1 MSADS
6 NGEGAHIDA
15 LTDDTQPP
23 IKAHYYNIFDDALT
37 VMLIVDPK
45 SGQIVDANLAAER
58 FYGWSRARLRQMH
71 ISDINTLPLDQLRA
85 ELEAAHRAHRT
96 QVEFRHR
103 RADGTVRD
111 VETATGWTQDGDRA
125 LVYSIVHDITER
137 KQAEARSR
145 RWERFFELSDLGIAI
160 HDAADNTIM
169 DVNASYA
176 SLHGYAI
183 EEMRHMRLEDLS
195 APEER
200 AQLPAGLAKADSRGN
215 ISFETVHVRKDGSRV
230 PMLVGIT
237 AQKDDDGRTA
247 TRFAIALDISA
258 RKAAEEELRKLS
270 RAVEESPES
279 IVITNTRAQI
289 DYVNQAF
296 IDNTGYARA
305 EVLGQNPKL
314 LQSGRTPPETYR
326 RLWETLTQGKSW
338 AGEFYNRR
346 KDGSEYLE
354 RATVTPIHDE
364 HGKTTHYVAVKQDI
378 TEERRMEEELLRH
391 RDHLEALVAS
401 RTVELQHA
409 LDAANI
415 ASRAKGDFLATMSH
429 EIRTPMNGVIGLLDV
444 LAHSPL
450 SPEQTHLVK
459 TMGESATT
467 LLSLINDILDFSKIE
482 SGNVELDIG
491 PVSIRKL
498 IARVADIMRPLA
510 QRKAVQLITRIE
522 DGVPAAVSSD
532 ALRLQQILVNLVSN
546 AVKFSA
552 DLERPG
558 RVEIRAESAAA
569 GLIRF
574 MVTDNGIGMAP
585 EVFEK
590 IFQPFAQAEFSTT
603 RRFGGTG
610 LGLSISSRLVDMLKG
625 RIEVRSL
632 PGRGTRFIVTL
643 PLTAINARLAPQD
656 AVAPASSASD
666 ATLSQHPSFR
676 PAPSQAHG
684 AVAPRRPIL
693 LAEDND
699 INRLVIERQL
709 ALLGLE
715 CDMAENGQEALERW
729 RNGRYAL
736 LLTDLHMPEMDGY
749 ELTARIRS
757 EEPAGRRMPI
767 IAVTAN
773 ALRGED
779 QRCIDVGM
787 DDFITKPIQLDVL
800 RQTLLRWL
808 QTDAAHAL
816 APIPARVQAE
826 PTQATHALFDAQILP
841 NLTGG
846 DAALVEELL
855 AAYRISAR
863 DTAQSLWK
871 AQASANW
878 RQVGELAH
886 RLKSSSRAVGAMQL
900 GELCAALEHAS
911 RDGDGDGERINQLM
925 DDFDAAMDAALQAM
939 DPARTQSSS

>member
-1 MSADS
+1 MSAHSKGQQAQVDT
-6 NGEGAHIDA
+6 
-15 LTDDTQPP
+15 LTDHTQPH
-23 IKAHYYNIFDDALT
+23 IKKHYYNIFDDALA

-45 SGQIVDANLAAER
+45 NGQIVDANLAAER

-71 ISDINTLPLDQLRA
+71 ISEINTLPLDQLRA
-85 ELEAAHRAHRT
+85 QLEAAHRAHRT
-96 QVEFRHR
+96 QLEFRHR
-103 RADGTVRD
+103 RADGSTCD
-111 VETATGWTQDGDRA
+111 VEAATGWTHDGDRA
-125 LVYSIVHDITER
+125 LVYSIVH
-137 KQAEARSR
+137 
-145 RWERFFELSDLGIAI
+145 
-160 HDAADNTIM
+160 
-169 DVNASYA
+169 
-176 SLHGYAI
+176 
-183 EEMRHMRLEDLS
+183 
-195 APEER
+195 
-200 AQLPAGLAKADSRGN
+200 
-215 ISFETVHVRKDGSRV
+215 
-230 PMLVGIT
+230 
-237 AQKDDDGRTA
+237 
-247 TRFAIALDISA
+247 DISA

-279 IVITNTRAQI
+279 IVITDTRAQI
-289 DYVNQAF
+289 EYVNQAF
-296 IDNTGYARA
+296 IDKTGYARA
-305 EVLGQNPKL
+305 EVVGQNPRL

-326 RLWETLTQGKSW
+326 RLWKTLAQGKPW

-364 HGKTTHYVAVKQDI
+364 HGETTHYVAVKQDI

-401 RTVELQHA
+401 RTLELQHA
-409 LDAANI
+409 LDAANV
-415 ASRAKGDFLATMSH
+415 ASRAKGDFLTTMSH

-450 SPEQTHLVK
+450 SADQTHLV
-459 TMGESATT
+459 TIMRESATT

-482 SGNVELDIG
+482 SGKVELELA
-491 PVSIRKL
+491 PVSIHKL
-498 IARVADIMRPLA
+498 IAHIADIMRPLA
-510 QRKAVQLITRIE
+510 ERKAVKLTTCIE
-522 DGVPAAVSSD
+522 DDVPAAVSSD
-532 ALRLQQILVNLVSN
+532 ALRLHQILVNLVSN
-546 AVKFSA
+546 AVKFSTA
-552 DLERPG
+552 MERPG
-558 RVEIRAESAAA
+558 RVEIRAENAGA

-585 EVFEK
+585 EVLDK

-610 LGLSISSRLVDMLKG
+610 LGLPISARLVGMLKG

-643 PLTAINARLAPQD
+643 PLTAINATLAPQD
-656 AVAPASSASD
+656 TPAPASAAAD
-666 ATLSQHPSFR
+666 TALSRHPSSR

-709 ALLGLE
+709 VLLGLA

-729 RNGRYAL
+729 RKGNYTL

-757 EEPAGRRMPI
+757 EESAGRRMPI

-800 RQTLLRWL
+800 RQTLMRWL
-808 QTDAAHAL
+808 QADDLQAPAAITAST
-816 APIPARVQAE
+816 AAV
-826 PTQATHALFDAQILP
+826 PTQTGHALFDAQVLP
-841 NLTGG
+841 SLTGG
-846 DAALVEELL
+846 DATLVEELL

-863 DTAQSLWK
+863 DTAQSLSK

-900 GELCAALEHAS
+900 GEICATLEQAG
-911 RDGDGDGERINQLM
+911 RDGGGDGELIHQLM
-925 DDFDAAMDAALQAM
+925 DDFDAALDAALQAM
-939 DPARTQSSS
+939 DPARTCSGS

>member
-1 MSADS
+1 MCADS
-6 NGEGAHIDA
+6 DSEDAHLDA
-15 LTDDTQPP
+15 ITDHSRALMKKP
-23 IKAHYYNIFDDALT
+23 YYNIFEDALA
-37 VMLIVDPK
+37 VMLIIDPK

-71 ISDINTLPLDQLRA
+71 ISDINTLPMDQLRA
-85 ELEAAHRAHRT
+85 QLEAAHQAHRT

-103 RADGTVRD
+103 RADGTVCD
-111 VETATGWTQDGDRA
+111 VETATGWTQDGDRT

-137 KQAEARSR
+137 KQAEAQSR
-145 RWERFFELSDLGIAI
+145 RWKRFFEVSDLGIAI
-160 HDAADNTIM
+160 HDATDNTII

-176 SLHGYAI
+176 RLHGYAI
-183 EEMRHMRLEDLS
+183 EEMRHMRVEDLGT
-195 APEER
+195 AEQR
-200 AQLPAGLAKADSRGN
+200 ARLPAGLAKADSRGN

-230 PMLVGIT
+230 PMLIGIT
-237 AQKDDDGRTA
+237 TQKDDDGRTA

-258 RKAAEEELRKLS
+258 RKVAEEELRKLS
-270 RAVEESPES
+270 RAVEESPEN

-289 DYVNQAF
+289 DYVNPAF
-296 IDNTGYARA
+296 IDNTGYSRA

-326 RLWETLTQGKSW
+326 SLWETLTQGKSW

-378 TEERRMEEELLRH
+378 TEQRRMEEELLRH

-401 RTVELQHA
+401 RTIELQHA
-409 LDAANI
+409 LNAANI

-450 SPEQTHLVK
+450 SSEQTHLVK
-459 TMGESATT
+459 TMGESAAA
-467 LLSLINDILDFSKIE
+467 LLRLINDILDFSKIE
-482 SGNVELDIG
+482 SGKVELDIG
-491 PVSIRKL
+491 PLSIRKL
-498 IARVADIMRPLA
+498 IARVADIMSPLA
-510 QRKAVQLITRIE
+510 QRKSVQLITRIE

-532 ALRLQQILVNLVSN
+532 ALRLQQILVNLVGN

-558 RVEIRAESAAA
+558 RVEIRAESAGA

-574 MVTDNGIGMAP
+574 MVTDNGIGMAA

-590 IFQPFAQAEFSTT
+590 IFEPFAQAEFSTT

-610 LGLSISSRLVDMLKG
+610 LGLSISSRLVNMLKG

-643 PLTAINARLAPQD
+643 PLTAINAPQET
-656 AVAPASSASD
+656 VAPASLAPA
-666 ATLSQHPSFR
+666 ATPSQHPSFS
-676 PAPSQAHG
+676 PAPSQAHD
-684 AVAPRRPIL
+684 AATPQSPIL
-693 LAEDND
+693 LAEDNE

-709 ALLGLE
+709 ALLGLA
-715 CDMAENGQEALERW
+715 CDMAENGQQALERW
-729 RNGRYAL
+729 RKGRYTL

-779 QRCIDVGM
+779 QRCIDAGM
-787 DDFITKPIQLDVL
+787 DDFISKPVQLDVL
-800 RQTLLRWL
+800 RQTLKRWL
-808 QTDAAHAL
+808 QLGDTHAPVPNS
-816 APIPARVQAE
+816 ARAQAVATPAK
-826 PTQATHALFDAQILP
+826 HALFDAQVLP
-841 NLTGG
+841 SLTGG

-863 DTAQSLWK
+863 DTAHSLQK

-900 GELCAALEHAS
+900 GEICAALEQAG
-911 RDGDGDGERINQLM
+911 RNGDGDRKRINQLM
-925 DDFDAAMDAALQAM
+925 HDFDAALDAALQAM
-939 DPARTQSSS
+939 DPARTRPGS

>member
-15 LTDDTQPP
+15 LTDDTQPL
-23 IKAHYYNIFDDALT
+23 IRKHYYNIFDDAFA
-37 VMLIVDPK
+37 VMLIIDPK

-71 ISDINTLPLDQLRA
+71 ISDINTLPMNQLRA
-85 ELEAAHRAHRT
+85 QLEAAHRAHRT
-96 QVEFRHR
+96 QLEFRHR
-103 RADGTVRD
+103 RADGSICD

-137 KQAEARSR
+137 KQAEAQSR
-145 RWERFFELSDLGIAI
+145 RWKRFFERSDLGIAI
-160 HDAADNTIM
+160 HDATDNTII

-183 EEMRHMRLEDLS
+183 EEMRHMRVEDLS

-200 AQLPAGLAKADSRGN
+200 AQLPDGLAKADSRGN
-215 ISFETVHVRKDGSRV
+215 ISFETVHVRKDGNRV

-296 IDNTGYARA
+296 IDNTGYSRV
-305 EVLGQNPKL
+305 EVVGQNPKL

-326 RLWETLTQGKSW
+326 SLWETLIQGKSW

-354 RATVTPIHDE
+354 RATITPIHDE

-590 IFQPFAQAEFSTT
+590 IFEPFAQAEFSTT

-610 LGLSISSRLVDMLKG
+610 LGLSISSRLVGMLKG

-643 PLTAINARLAPQD
+643 PLTAINAPQEV
-656 AVAPASSASD
+656 VAPASLAPA
-666 ATLSQHPSFR
+666 ATPSQHPSFS
-676 PAPSQAHG
+676 PAPSSTLG
-684 AVAPRRPIL
+684 AATRQSPIL

-709 ALLGLE
+709 VLLGLA

-729 RNGRYAL
+729 RKGNYTL

-779 QRCIDVGM
+779 RRCIDAGM
-787 DDFITKPIQLDVL
+787 DDFISKPVQLDVL
-800 RQTLLRWL
+800 RRTLMRWL
-808 QTDAAHAL
+808 QTDDAHAPVPIAAHA
-816 APIPARVQAE
+816 QALTT
-826 PTQATHALFDAQILP
+826 PPKHALFDAQVLP
-841 NLTGG
+841 SLTGG
-846 DAALVEELL
+846 DASLVEELL

-863 DTAQSLWK
+863 DTAHSLQK

-900 GELCAALEHAS
+900 GEICAALEQAG
-911 RDGDGDGERINQLM
+911 RTGDGNGQLINQLM
-925 DDFDAAMDAALQAM
+925 RDFDAALDAALQAM
-939 DPARTQSSS
+939 DPARTRPSS